1 MVLYPYIE
9 NSYNP
14 YRDNVQ
20 GKANEPICVAGL
32 LDRAKQILG
41 PTYEGD
47 APDWTLEEIYNR
59 LHENAP
65 RIAIIGGSPDHPAH
79 IMDFQTS
86 SRAALRIWQNGG
98 VPFYFSTP
106 VMCDGTAQS
115 NQGMSYSLQSRNAVA
130 EMVVN
135 QIEAHSYHGAFVIQG
150 CDKQPLGVVSAMAH
164 LDRIRNYRGEAPFFA
179 TFAPAHVLQGG
190 TIPEGLFQELEAVAQ
205 KAEQNGADDIAYDLR
220 DAMAY
225 ILQCSSNTAFQ
236 GVLQRAKEKG
246 FISQAEHDD
255 YEKRL
260 AVNTC
265 DGLGGVCAF
274 NGTGNSSRHLVAG
287 MGLVHPELELL
298 TDPPTQEQINAA
310 LDPLAGMINQQA
322 FGASNIMASNIK
334 NAVRIHSASGGSTN
348 LMMHIVAGM
357 LYGGFK
363 FSLHEMDRIHHE
375 VPVPDLFDYSLTQG
389 RDIFALAMQCCSGN
403 SRGMESLFYELL
415 QNGVPMDVDA
425 PTVTGTSWRE
435 RLEKEHKV
443 SIEKIA
449 ENPVILDK
457 PRRPYS
463 GVDVLSGNFFESAVV
478 KISGM
483 TTLQLD
489 EFDKKAAFVLYYD
502 NEEDANHGLLDAEL
516 VDKLR
521 NTKAFT
527 HENLLAAVN
536 QNAPDRY
543 EALKTHSYDVLFDAM
558 VEEGILKLAV
568 VVSGQGPVAFGMP
581 EMFTPMQHI
590 NANRKLKR
598 MATLISDGRYSG
610 VTYGA
615 AVGHMTPEAKGDG
628 GILYLQTG
636 DVLFL
641 DFRERTIQFMD
652 ETAFQRGQQVFKFEH
667 IRQQRKEL
675 AASRMKA
682 ISKRQRQVAASNRM
696 TSHTDA
702 AHGVVP
708 LQVFEEADLDYQ
720 KDVVSLNLAQH

>member
-1 MVLYPYIE
+1 M
-9 NSYNP
+9 
-14 YRDNVQ
+14 
-20 GKANEPICVAGL
+20 
-32 LDRAKQILG
+32 
-41 PTYEGD
+41 
-47 APDWTLEEIYNR
+47 
-59 LHENAP
+59 
-65 RIAIIGGSPDHPAH
+65 
-79 IMDFQTS
+79 
-86 SRAALRIWQNGG
+86 
-98 VPFYFSTP
+98 
-106 VMCDGTAQS
+106 
-115 NQGMSYSLQSRNAVA
+115 
-130 EMVVN
+130 
-135 QIEAHSYHGAFVIQG
+135 
-150 CDKQPLGVVSAMAH
+150 
-164 LDRIRNYRGEAPFFA
+164 
-179 TFAPAHVLQGG
+179 
-190 TIPEGLFQELEAVAQ
+190 
-205 KAEQNGADDIAYDLR
+205 
-220 DAMAY
+220 
-225 ILQCSSNTAFQ
+225 
-236 GVLQRAKEKG
+236 
-246 FISQAEHDD
+246 
-255 YEKRL
+255 
-260 AVNTC
+260 
-265 DGLGGVCAF
+265 
-274 NGTGNSSRHLVAG
+274 
-287 MGLVHPELELL
+287 
-298 TDPPTQEQINAA
+298 
-310 LDPLAGMINQQA
+310 
-322 FGASNIMASNIK
+322 
-334 NAVRIHSASGGSTN
+334 
-348 LMMHIVAGM
+348 
-357 LYGGFK
+357 
-363 FSLHEMDRIHHE
+363 
-375 VPVPDLFDYSLTQG
+375 
-389 RDIFALAMQCCSGN
+389 
-403 SRGMESLFYELL
+403 
-415 QNGVPMDVDA
+415 
-425 PTVTGTSWRE
+425 
-435 RLEKEHKV
+435 
-443 SIEKIA
+443 
-449 ENPVILDK
+449 
-457 PRRPYS
+457 
-463 GVDVLSGNFFESAVV
+463 V

-502 NEEDANHGLLDAEL
+502 NEEDANHSLLDAGL

-543 EALKTHSYDVLFDAM
+543 EALKTHSYNALFDAM

-696 TSHTDA
+696 SSHTDA